1 MTTRRRRA
9 GSETSPEE
17 QQFLITTAE
26 ATQQPQQPQQQ
37 SFTLLNQDS
46 CHNSCL
52 YPKMVSID
60 NVPGWGHTT
69 NNSNNTAYYKK
80 TDTVKPPLGN
90 PSVIPRPTPGS
101 YNQYWAAPQNSP
113 SVTQVLTPNPVGPT
127 TLGHWNGSATGSQ
140 SVPWSP
146 GAHSTGSWTSGKAP
160 SGSFQSFSTFSSSGS
175 LSSLDEGDMASR
187 DRTTEF
193 TRIWRSQQGG
203 HPIPNGGPHQSK
215 RPQDMRQ
222 YGEFM
227 QKSRLIGRH
236 ISSTYAKLEK
246 MTHLAKKRSLFD
258 DSHDREMQEL
268 TGIIRHDLTSLT
280 KQLED
285 LRNRSSRAD
294 YTNNNN
300 NNNHIKKHSHNL
312 VGSLQTKVAGIT
324 QAFKDV
330 LEIRTENLKMQ
341 HERREQ
347 FTGDVVNGDFAPG
360 AMTGHHQGSVLLAD
374 EAASAN
380 GAVGGYGGG
389 GNSDVSINMGA
400 AASGQY
406 SQQLMLMEEQ
416 DTYLQSRADTMK
428 TIESTIVELGSMF
441 SQLATMVKEQEEL
454 VHRIDANVED
464 AEMNVEAAHTEL
476 LKYFKSV
483 SSNRMLMFK
492 VFGIMIV
499 FFVIF
504 VVFMA

>member
-17 QQFLITTAE
+17 QFLIPVQ
-26 ATQQPQQPQQQ
+26 ATQQPQQPQQPQ
-37 SFTLLNQDS
+37 QQPFTLLNQ
-46 CHNSCL
+46 
-52 YPKMVSID
+52 
-60 NVPGWGHTT
+60 VPGWRPSANT
-69 NNSNNTAYYKK
+69 NTAYYKK
-80 TDTVKPPLGN
+80 TDTVNPQLGTPTVGV
-90 PSVIPRPTPGS
+90 PSAGVPSPAPGS
-101 YNQYWAAPQNSP
+101 YNQFWAVPQNP
-113 SVTQVLTPNPVGPT
+113 LTTPGVPANI
-127 TLGHWNGSATGSQ
+127 GHWNPASATGVS
-140 SVPWSP
+140 
-146 GAHSTGSWTSGKAP
+146 GTNSTGFRTSGGVP
-160 SGSFQSFSTFSSSGS
+160 SGGFQSSSKFSYSGT
-175 LSSLDEGDMASR
+175 LSSLDDGDMASR

-193 TRIWRSQQGG
+193 TRIWRSQQGSQT
-203 HPIPNGGPHQSK
+203 NGALPHQNK
-215 RPQDMRQ
+215 RMQDMRQ
-222 YGEFM
+222 YTEFM
-227 QKSRLIGRH
+227 NKSRLIGRH
-236 ISSTYAKLEK
+236 IYSTYAKLEK

-285 LRNRSSRAD
+285 LRNRSSNAD
-294 YTNNNN
+294 YTSS
-300 NNNHIKKHSHNL
+300 NNHIKKHSHNL
-312 VGSLQTKVAGIT
+312 VGSLQIKVAGIT

-347 FTGDVVNGDFAPG
+347 FTGGVVNGDFAPS

-380 GAVGGYGGG
+380 GAAGGGYGGSS
-389 GNSDVSINMGA
+389 GNSEVAINMGA
-400 AASGQY
+400 ASSGSQY
-406 SQQLMLMEEQ
+406 NQQLMLMEEQ
-416 DTYLQSRADTMK
+416 DSLLQSRADTMK

-454 VHRIDANVED
+454 VHRIDTNVED
-464 AEMNVEAAHTEL
+464 AGMNVEAAHTEL
-476 LKYFKSV
+476 LRYFKSV

-499 FFVIF
+499 FFIIF

>member
-1 MTTRRRRA
+1 MTTRRRRT
-9 GSETSPEE
+9 GSETSPVEPQLLPADTA
-17 QQFLITTAE
+17 QQA
-26 ATQQPQQPQQQ
+26 AQQPQQQ
-37 SFTLLNQDS
+37 PYTLLNQ
-46 CHNSCL
+46 
-52 YPKMVSID
+52 
-60 NVPGWGHTT
+60 VPGWGPTA
-69 NNSNNTAYYKK
+69 NNNTSYYKK
-80 TDTVKPPLGN
+80 TDTVNPLLTHPTVG
-90 PSVIPRPTPGS
+90 IPIAATGG
-101 YNQYWAAPQNSP
+101 YNQLWAAAPQNLP
-113 SVTQVLTPNPVGPT
+113 
-127 TLGHWNGSATGSQ
+127 SATQGLYTGTPVRPQ
-140 SVPWSP
+140 FNSVPWRPSAP
-146 GAHSTGSWTSGKAP
+146 ASSESWNTGVAPPP
-160 SGSFQSFSTFSSSGS
+160 SGGFQSFSPYPSTAS
-175 LSSLDEGDMASR
+175 LSSLDDSEMASR

-193 TRIWRSQQGG
+193 ARIWRSQQGSQS
-203 HPIPNGGPHQSK
+203 NGAVPHQGK

-222 YGEFM
+222 YTEFM

-246 MTHLAKKRSLFD
+246 ITQLAKKRSLFD
-258 DSHDREMQEL
+258 DSHDREIQEL
-268 TGIIRHDLTSLT
+268 TGIIRHDLSSLT
-280 KQLED
+280 KQLEE
-285 LRNRSSRAD
+285 LRNRSSIAD
-294 YTNNNN
+294 NTNK
-300 NNNHIKKHSHNL
+300 NNHIKKHSHNL

-330 LEIRTENLKMQ
+330 LEIRTENLKQQ

-347 FTGDVVNGDFAPG
+347 FTGGVVNGDFAPG
-360 AMTGHHQGSVLLAD
+360 AMTGHHHGSVLLAD

-380 GAVGGYGGG
+380 GAVGGYGGN
-389 GNSDVSINMGA
+389 NSEVALNMNGA
-400 AASGQY
+400 SGGQY

-416 DTYLQSRADTMK
+416 DSYLQSRADTMK

-441 SQLATMVKEQEEL
+441 SQLGTMVKEQEEL

-464 AEMNVEAAHTEL
+464 AGMNVDAAHTEL

>member
-17 QQFLITTAE
+17 TLLIPVQ
-26 ATQQPQQPQQQ
+26 ATPQPQQQ
-37 SFTLLNQDS
+37 QFTLLNQ
-46 CHNSCL
+46 
-52 YPKMVSID
+52 
-60 NVPGWGHTT
+60 VPGWRPSA
-69 NNSNNTAYYKK
+69 NNNTAYYKK
-80 TDTVKPPLGN
+80 TDTFNPQGGTRSDAVPLLA
-90 PSVIPRPTPGS
+90 PGS
-101 YNQYWAAPQNSP
+101 YNQYSPVPQNPSP
-113 SVTQVLTPNPVGPT
+113 TPVSPANLQT
-127 TLGHWNGSATGSQ
+127 WNTSATGLIGTNS
-140 SVPWSP
+140 
-146 GAHSTGSWTSGKAP
+146 
-160 SGSFQSFSTFSSSGS
+160 SGSNLSGGFQSNSKFSFSGS
-175 LSSLDEGDMASR
+175 LSTLDDGDMASR

-193 TRIWRSQQGG
+193 TRIWRSQQGSQT
-203 HPIPNGGPHQSK
+203 NGTLPHQNK
-215 RPQDMRQ
+215 RVQDMRQ
-222 YGEFM
+222 YTEFM

-236 ISSTYAKLEK
+236 IYSTYAKLEK

-285 LRNRSSRAD
+285 LRNRSSNAD
-294 YTNNNN
+294 YTNSNS
-300 NNNHIKKHSHNL
+300 HIKKHSHNL

-330 LEIRTENLKMQ
+330 LEIRTENLKKQ

-347 FTGDVVNGDFAPG
+347 FTGGVVNGDFAPG
-360 AMTGHHQGSVLLAD
+360 AMTGHHQGSVLLTD
-374 EAASAN
+374 EAAYAN
-380 GAVGGYGGG
+380 GAVGGGYAA
-389 GNSDVSINMGA
+389 DKTDFAINMGG
-400 AASGQY
+400 ASGGQY

-416 DTYLQSRADTMK
+416 DSYLQSRADTMK

-441 SQLATMVKEQEEL
+441 GQLATMVKEQEEL

>member
-17 QQFLITTAE
+17 QFLLPAQ
-26 ATQQPQQPQQQ
+26 ATQQPQQQT
-37 SFTLLNQDS
+37 FTLLNQ
-46 CHNSCL
+46 
-52 YPKMVSID
+52 
-60 NVPGWGHTT
+60 VPGWRPSANT
-69 NNSNNTAYYKK
+69 NTAYYKK
-80 TDTVKPPLGN
+80 TDTVNPQLGTPTVGV
-90 PSVIPRPTPGS
+90 PSVGVPLAGVPSVASGN
-101 YNQYWAAPQNSP
+101 YNQFWAVPQNP
-113 SVTQVLTPNPVGPT
+113 LTTPVIPAT
-127 TLGHWNGSATGSQ
+127 IGHWNASATGVSGTNSTGFRTTGEVPSGGFQ
-140 SVPWSP
+140 SVNKFSY
-146 GAHSTGSWTSGKAP
+146 SG
-160 SGSFQSFSTFSSSGS
+160 T
-175 LSSLDEGDMASR
+175 LSSLDDGDMASR

-193 TRIWRSQQGG
+193 TRIWRSQQGSQT
-203 HPIPNGGPHQSK
+203 NGALPHQNK
-215 RPQDMRQ
+215 RLQDMRQ
-222 YGEFM
+222 YTEFM
-227 QKSRLIGRH
+227 NKSRLIGRH
-236 ISSTYAKLEK
+236 IYSTYAKLEK

-285 LRNRSSRAD
+285 LRNRSSNAD
-294 YTNNNN
+294 YTSS
-300 NNNHIKKHSHNL
+300 NNHIKKHSHNL
-312 VGSLQTKVAGIT
+312 VGSLQIKVAGIT

-347 FTGDVVNGDFAPG
+347 FTGGVVNGDFAPG

-380 GAVGGYGGG
+380 GAAGGGYGGSSS
-389 GNSDVSINMGA
+389 NSEVSINMGA
-400 AASGQY
+400 STGGQY

-416 DTYLQSRADTMK
+416 DSYLQSRADTMK

-454 VHRIDANVED
+454 VHRIDTNVED
-464 AEMNVEAAHTEL
+464 AGMNVEAAHTEL
-476 LKYFKSV
+476 LRYFKSV

-499 FFVIF
+499 FFIIF

>member
-1 MTTRRRRA
+1 MTTRRRRT
-9 GSETSPEE
+9 GSETSPVEP
-17 QQFLITTAE
+17 QQLPADTA
-26 ATQQPQQPQQQ
+26 QQPLQPQQPQP
-37 SFTLLNQDS
+37 FTLLNQ
-46 CHNSCL
+46 
-52 YPKMVSID
+52 
-60 NVPGWGHTT
+60 VPGWGSSA
-69 NNSNNTAYYKK
+69 NNNTAYYKK
-80 TDTVKPPLGN
+80 TDTVNPLLTHPTVG
-90 PSVIPRPTPGS
+90 IPLAATGG
-101 YNQYWAAPQNSP
+101 YNQLWAAAPQNQPTVS
-113 SVTQVLTPNPVGPT
+113 QVLTTTPVRPPA
-127 TLGHWNGSATGSQ
+127 TLDPWKNH

-146 GAHSTGSWTSGKAP
+146 GANSSESWNSGVAQPP
-160 SGSFQSFSTFSSSGS
+160 SGGLPSFSPYSSTTS
-175 LSSLDEGDMASR
+175 LTSFDDSEMASR

-193 TRIWRSQQGG
+193 TRIWRSQQGSQS
-203 HPIPNGGPHQSK
+203 NGAIPHQGK
-215 RPQDMRQ
+215 RPQDIRQ
-222 YGEFM
+222 YTEFM

-246 MTHLAKKRSLFD
+246 ITQLAKKRSLFD
-258 DSHDREMQEL
+258 DSHDREIQEL
-268 TGIIRHDLTSLT
+268 TGIIRHDLSSLT
-280 KQLED
+280 KQLEE
-285 LRNRSSRAD
+285 LRNRSSIAE

-300 NNNHIKKHSHNL
+300 SHIKKHSHNL

-330 LEIRTENLKMQ
+330 LEIRTENLRQQ

-347 FTGDVVNGDFAPG
+347 FTGGVVNGDFAPG

-380 GAVGGYGGG
+380 GMHGGG
-389 GNSDVSINMGA
+389 HGSSNSDVAINMGGA
-400 AASGQY
+400 GGGQY

-416 DTYLQSRADTMK
+416 DSYLQSRADTMK